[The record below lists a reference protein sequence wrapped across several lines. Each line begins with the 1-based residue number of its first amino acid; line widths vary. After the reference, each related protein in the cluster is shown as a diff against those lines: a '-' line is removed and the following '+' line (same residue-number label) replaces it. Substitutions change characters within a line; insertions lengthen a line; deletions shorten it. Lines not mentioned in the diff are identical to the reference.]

1 MRTFKTEGIV
11 IKRRNNGEADKFL
24 TIFTKDFGKMQL
36 KATGVRRIAS
46 KRSPHVELLNLVE
59 ISFYKGKGMPVLV
72 EAQSKKTFDYLK
84 SDLMTIGL
92 AYHLCELID
101 GLCPEDELH
110 RDIFFLFEKT
120 LSELTSEN
128 SLEVIHGFE
137 VELLTILGYWNS
149 HDAFFER
156 KDMDTQSYIETL
168 LERRLKS
175 RRIFSKLS

>member
-46 KRSPHVELLNLVE
+46 RRSPHVELLNLVE
-59 ISFYKGKGMPVLV
+59 ISFYKGKGMPVLI
-72 EAQSKKTFDYLK
+72 EAQARKTYEHLK
-84 SDLMTIGL
+84 SELTTIGL

-101 GLCPEDELH
+101 GLCPEDEIH
-110 RDIFFLFEKT
+110 QDIYHLLEQT
-120 LSELTSEN
+120 LEDLVEEN
-128 SLEVIHGFE
+128 LAEVIHEFE
-137 VELLTILGYWNS
+137 VKLLTILGFWNDS
-149 HDAFFER
+149 ENFFVR
-156 KDMDTQSYIETL
+156 KDMDMENYIETI

-175 RRIFSKLS
+175 RRIFAKL